1 MNTNWHYAW
10 TKPTLTGD
18 LKSTPQDFFVEE
30 VLGFQPDGMG
40 EFVFVF
46 IEKVGVNTDFL
57 AKRLASFAE
66 IDPSKV
72 TYSGVKDR
80 HACTRQ
86 WFCLHLINKEVDF
99 SEIVHGFVNNEQVRI
114 LDVTRHSKKLK
125 IGTHEENRFVIRIRS
140 LKGDLIELEN
150 RLSLVKM
157 AGVPNYYGAQRFGI
171 NGNNLENGVR
181 WLEKG
186 RVGKKR
192 LSKTESFWLSA
203 MRSWCFNQSL
213 SDQVFQGGWDKIL
226 IGDIAQETNS
236 STQFRVKSIKP
247 GVQLR
252 LMTMKIQPVLPLISK
267 GWQDGT
273 SGERAHWVSESLS
286 GNESIVTGLLNLDLS
301 RDSRT
306 SRLSPNNMEWEL
318 INQDSESPELMMQ
331 FSLPK
336 GAFATS
342 VLRELVDVNDCSIE
356 KHNASFDSK

>member
-10 TKPTLTGD
+10 TKPKLTGD
-18 LKSTPQDFFVEE
+18 LKATPQDFFVEE
-30 VLGFQPDGMG
+30 VLGFQPDGLG

-57 AKRLASFAE
+57 AKRLASFAD
-66 IDPSKV
+66 IDPNKV

-86 WFCLHLINKEVDF
+86 WFCLHLLNRNVDF
-99 SEIVHGFVNNEQVRI
+99 SELVHGFVKGEQVRI
-114 LDVTRHSKKLK
+114 LDVVRHSKKLK
-125 IGTHEENRFVIRIRS
+125 IGTHIANRFVIRIRS
-140 LKGDLIELEN
+140 LEGDLIELEN

-171 NGNNLENGVR
+171 NGNNLENGMR

-186 RVGKKR
+186 RVGRKR

-213 SDQVFQGGWDKIL
+213 SFQVLQGDWNKVL
-226 IGDIAQETNS
+226 VGDIAQEANS
-236 STQFRVKSIKP
+236 DTQFRVKNIKP
-247 GVQLR
+247 GTLLR
-252 LMTMKIQPVLPLISK
+252 LMTMKIQPVLPLISN

-273 SGERAHWVSESLS
+273 SSERAQWVLESLN
-286 GNESIVTGLLNLDLS
+286 GAESVVEGLLNLDLS

-306 SRLSPNNMEWEL
+306 SRLSPNDMEWEL
-318 INQDSESPELMMQ
+318 INKNSESPELLMQ

-356 KHNASFDSK
+356 KHNASIDS